1 MTIESSDY
9 APQAVALRL
18 GEDRSSAGWT
28 LFVAA
33 LLCTL
38 GTLNVIDGIA
48 SIGNS
53 QFFVRHAHYVF
64 GDLGTWGWIQL
75 GIGVFQLLTGL
86 ALFRGYDGARW
97 VAAAFAIVNMWVQLL
112 AMPAAPYWSLAVFAL
127 DVIVVYGLFVRWGPS
142 LRPV

>member
-1 MTIESSDY
+1 MAVGSTELG
-9 APQAVALRL
+9 PQAVALRL
-18 GEDRSSAGWT
+18 GEDRSSEGWK

-48 SIGNS
+48 SIGTS

-64 GDLGTWGWIQL
+64 GDLGTWGWVQL
-75 GIGVFQLLTGL
+75 GVGVFQLLTGL

-97 VAAAFAIVNMWVQLL
+97 LAAAFAIVNMWVQLL
-112 AMPAAPYWSLAVFAL
+112 AMPAAPYWSLTVFAI
-127 DVIVVYGLFVRWGPS
+127 DVIVVYGLIVRCGPT

>member
-1 MTIESSDY
+1 MTVESSEY
-9 APQAVALRL
+9 ATQAIALRL
-18 GEDRSSAGWT
+18 GEDRSSEAWK
-28 LFVAA
+28 LFAAA

-75 GIGVFQLLTGL
+75 GVGVFQLLTGL
-86 ALFRGYDGARW
+86 ALFRGYDWGRW
-97 VAAAFAIVNMWVQLL
+97 LAAAFAIVNMWVQLL
-112 AMPAAPYWSLAVFAL
+112 AMPAAPYWSLTVFAI
-127 DVIVVYGLFVRWGPS
+127 DAIVVYALIVRCGPS